1 MIYAYIYLPSEKGVT
16 FDENIEDVGA
26 LIDSQKGFNK
36 LKMVEIPTTFAYDV
50 YYDYDE
56 VSCCLSP
63 CHSSLAA

>member
-1 MIYAYIYLPSEKGVT
+1 MT

-26 LIDSQKGFNK
+26 LIDSQKGLSK
-36 LKMVEIPTTFAYDV
+36 SKMVEIPTTFAYDV

-63 CHSSLAA
+63 CDSSVAA